1 MVNAFCNYIENKT
14 YNTVIREASL
24 FERVSEDEMMAQ
36 PLSEETILMDD
47 IIISRF
53 SKYKTTSKEM
63 LRKLADMMKN
73 HGRNID
79 SNSSFES
86 IFNNNNQNNYLIRD
100 NSSLIKT
107 MKSLPLKSKPI
118 NRIPYL
124 KVK

>member
-1 MVNAFCNYIENKT
+1 MVKAFCNCIENKT

-24 FERVSEDEMMAQ
+24 FERVSEEEMMAQ

-63 LRKLADMMKN
+63 LRKLAEMTKN
-73 HGRNID
+73 QGRNID

-86 IFNNNNQNNYLIRD
+86 IFNNNQSISLIRD

>member
-24 FERVSEDEMMAQ
+24 FERVSEEEMMAQ

-53 SKYKTTSKEM
+53 NKYKTSSKEM
-63 LRKLADMMKN
+63 LRKLAEMTKN

-86 IFNNNNQNNYLIRD
+86 IFNNNQSISLIRD